1 MDTQQAKS
9 IIAHFLKNNID
20 DINETT
26 VMDYTVVPSSLL
38 LHRMYAALA
47 DKGYVVGDPASIVT
61 YGDFLRSVQSSDNIN
76 QTYISEQL
84 TTNTTTESDN
94 ALIIGIDIEEIS
106 SFDITDDYANHQ
118 FYKSNFSLEEI
129 QYCITKPDPVQS
141 FAGMFSVKEA
151 IVKADNSF
159 KKIEFNK
166 LKIIHTATNIP
177 MFKGFSLSI
186 SHSKKHVVAVA
197 CKIHNQKN
205 KSLPE
210 REIKQLVAR
219 EVKDTVRTLMVIG
232 VSALLFFVVIIY
244 SFIL

>member
-1 MDTQQAKS
+1 
-9 IIAHFLKNNID
+9 
-20 DINETT
+20 
-26 VMDYTVVPSSLL
+26 
-38 LHRMYAALA
+38 
-47 DKGYVVGDPASIVT
+47 
-61 YGDFLRSVQSSDNIN
+61 
-76 QTYISEQL
+76 
-84 TTNTTTESDN
+84 
-94 ALIIGIDIEEIS
+94 
-106 SFDITDDYANHQ
+106 
-118 FYKSNFSLEEI
+118 
-129 QYCITKPDPVQS
+129 
-141 FAGMFSVKEA
+141 
-151 IVKADNSF
+151 
-159 KKIEFNK
+159 
-166 LKIIHTATNIP
+166 